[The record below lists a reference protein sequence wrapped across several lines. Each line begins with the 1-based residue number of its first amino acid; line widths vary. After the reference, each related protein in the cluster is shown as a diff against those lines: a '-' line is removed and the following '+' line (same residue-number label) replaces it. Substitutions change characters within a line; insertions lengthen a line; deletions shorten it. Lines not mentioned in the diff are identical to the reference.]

1 MNPIAAPVAISA
13 PRAAPLRLLA
23 VDKLCVTGPEGVL
36 LDGIS
41 LELHAGRALTLLGES
56 GSGKSLLA
64 HALMGTL
71 PGELRA
77 SGRLD
82 IQGITADASDRD
94 ARRPLWGRELALL
107 PQEPWFALDP
117 TMRVGAQ
124 LAETYRL
131 VGGASRAAAL
141 GRAQRDLASM
151 GLDHAMRAWPFTLSG
166 GMAQRAAFTMTRAG
180 NAPLLIVDE
189 PTKGLDAAWRDD
201 IVTRLRAALAQGCAV
216 LTITHDLAVARALGG
231 EVAVMLDG
239 AIVERGDAA
248 TVLATPRHRYT
259 RALVGAEPRHWPAQ
273 TAPETGEVVIE
284 ASGLG
289 KRFGPQA
296 LFRGLDIQLRAGAR
310 VAVSGRS
317 GTGKST
323 LGNILLGLVA
333 PDSGTVRRAR
343 GIAPVRF
350 QKLYQDPAAAFAPR
364 VPVGRSLAD
373 VARLHGIDHARIAA
387 LMPRLKLSAAL
398 LDRLPSA
405 VSGGELQRFA
415 LLRALLLRP
424 AFLFADEPTSRLDPV
439 TQQETMALML
449 EATAESRCALLLV
462 THDGDIA
469 AKVARNII
477 AL

>member
-1 MNPIAAPVAISA
+1 MTAPVAMPCSWA
-13 PRAAPLRLLA
+13 TPQRLLA
-23 VDKLCVTGPEGVL
+23 VDQLRVTGPQGLL

-41 LELHAGRALTLLGES
+41 LELHAGRALTLVGES

-71 PGELRA
+71 PTPLRA
-77 SGRLD
+77 SGRLV
-82 IQGITADASDRD
+82 IQDMTCDAGDRD
-94 ARRPLWGRELALL
+94 ARRRLWGRGLALL

-124 LAETYRL
+124 LAETYRF
-131 VGGASRAAAL
+131 VGGASRAEAS

-201 IVTRLRAALAQGCAV
+201 IVARLRAALAQGCAV
-216 LTITHDLAVARALGG
+216 LTITHDLTVARALGG

-239 AIVERGDAA
+239 AIVERGEAA
-248 TVLATPRHRYT
+248 TVLASPRHRYT
-259 RALVGAEPRHWPAQ
+259 RALVDAEPRHWPAQ
-273 TAPETGEVVIE
+273 TVADTGGVVLE

-289 KRFGPQA
+289 KRFGSQS
-296 LFRGLDIQLRAGAR
+296 LFHGLDLTLHAGAR

-343 GIAPVRF
+343 GIAAVRY

-373 VARLHGIDHARIAA
+373 VAKLHGIDGAHITA
-387 LMPRLKLSAAL
+387 LMPRLKLAPAL

-449 EATAESRCALLLV
+449 EATAESGCALLLV

-469 AKVARNII
+469 AKVAKDVI